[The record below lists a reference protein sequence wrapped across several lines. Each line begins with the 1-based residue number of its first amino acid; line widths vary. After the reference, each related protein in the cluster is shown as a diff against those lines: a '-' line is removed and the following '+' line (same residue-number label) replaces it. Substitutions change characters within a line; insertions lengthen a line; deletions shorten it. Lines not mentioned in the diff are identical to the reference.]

1 MVVQEDVGFN
11 LALPLLPHS
20 GHQMQEVI
28 AVVAVA
34 EDRVLVDAS
43 VHEMD
48 GVAGGPG
55 VGGGKHERPFVNK
68 KHFGGARLR
77 SRSSIGNRILR
88 PAERGSLVLD
98 RSSSHRD

>member
-55 VGGGKHERPFVNK
+55 VGGGEHGGPFII
-68 KHFGGARLR
+68 
-77 SRSSIGNRILR
+77 IGETGDAAVDGDRHRNVYRFFR
-88 PAERGSLVLD
+88 MRGRV
-98 RSSSHRD
+98 